1 MRHGKSG
8 RKFDMPT
15 SQRLQMFRTI
25 TTAVIERGGVHTT
38 EPRAKEA
45 RRIVEKMIT
54 LGKRGTIHARR
65 QALAYIDDRDV
76 VQKLFDEV
84 APKYAERS
92 GGYTRVVKLG
102 QRKGDAAR
110 IARIELV

>member
-1 MRHGKSG
+1 MRHGKAG

-15 SQRLQMFRTI
+15 SQRQAMFRTI
-25 TTAVIERGGVHTT
+25 TAAVIQHGGVQTT

-45 RRIVEKMIT
+45 RRLVEKMIT
-54 LGKRGTIHARR
+54 LGKSGTVHARR
-65 QALAYIDDRDV
+65 QALSFIDDRDV
-76 VQKLFDEV
+76 VQHLFDEV
-84 APKYAERS
+84 APKYAERP

>member
-1 MRHGKSG
+1 
-8 RKFDMPT
+8 
-15 SQRLQMFRTI
+15 MFRTI
-25 TTAVIERGGVHTT
+25 TAAVIERGGVQTT
-38 EPRAKEA
+38 EARAKEA
-45 RRIVEKMIT
+45 RRVVEKMVT

-65 QALAYIDDRDV
+65 QAQAYIDDRDV

-84 APKYAERS
+84 APKYADRP

>member
-1 MRHGKSG
+1 
-8 RKFDMPT
+8 
-15 SQRLQMFRTI
+15 MFRTI
-25 TTAVIERGGVHTT
+25 TAAVIDRGGVQTT
-38 EPRAKEA
+38 EARAKEA
-45 RRIVEKMIT
+45 RRLVEKMVT

-65 QALAYIDDRDV
+65 QAQAYIDDRDV

-84 APKYAERS
+84 APKYADRP

>member
-1 MRHGKSG
+1 MRHGKAG

-15 SQRLQMFRTI
+15 SQRNQMFRTI
-25 TTAVIERGGVHTT
+25 TSAVIERGGVQTT
-38 EPRAKEA
+38 EARAKEA
-45 RRIVEKMIT
+45 RRLVEKMVT

-65 QALAYIDDRDV
+65 QAQAYIDDRDV

-84 APKYAERS
+84 APKYVDRP

>member
-1 MRHGKSG
+1 MRHGKAG

-15 SQRLQMFRTI
+15 SQRQAMFRTI
-25 TTAVIERGGVHTT
+25 TAAVIKHGGVQTT
-38 EPRAKEA
+38 EARAKEA
-45 RRIVEKMIT
+45 RRVVEKMIT
-54 LGKRGTIHARR
+54 LGKAGTVHARR
-65 QALAYIDDRDV
+65 QALEFIDDRDI
-76 VQKLFDEV
+76 VQSLFDDV
-84 APKYAERS
+84 APKYADRP

>member
-1 MRHGKSG
+1 MRHGKAG

-15 SQRLQMFRTI
+15 SQRHQMYRTI
-25 TTAVIERGGVHTT
+25 TRAVIDRGGVQTT

-45 RRIVEKMIT
+45 RRLVEKMIT
-54 LGKRGTIHARR
+54 LGKRGTVHARR

-84 APKYAERS
+84 APKYAERP

>member
-1 MRHGKSG
+1 
-8 RKFDMPT
+8 MPT
-15 SQRLQMFRTI
+15 SQRNQMFRTI
-25 TTAVIERGGVHTT
+25 TSAVIERGGVQTT
-38 EPRAKEA
+38 EARAKEA
-45 RRIVEKMIT
+45 RRIVEKMVT
-54 LGKRGTIHARR
+54 LGKRGTVHARR
-65 QALAYIDDRDV
+65 QAQSYIEDRDV

-84 APKYAERS
+84 APKYADRP